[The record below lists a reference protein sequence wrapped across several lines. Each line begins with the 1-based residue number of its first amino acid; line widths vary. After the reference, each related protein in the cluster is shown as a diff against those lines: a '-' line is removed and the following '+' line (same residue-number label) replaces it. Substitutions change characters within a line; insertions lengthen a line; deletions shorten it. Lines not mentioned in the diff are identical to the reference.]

1 MQNKVFILTD
11 QHGGNSEI
19 IIHIHIQLRNV
30 MVSAAKQG
38 RCPKYKLIY
47 YCTFKVV
54 FALAI
59 IEAFFGKE
67 LSVPRNN
74 PV

>member
-1 MQNKVFILTD
+1 M
-11 QHGGNSEI
+11 
-19 IIHIHIQLRNV
+19 
-30 MVSAAKQG
+30 SAAKQG